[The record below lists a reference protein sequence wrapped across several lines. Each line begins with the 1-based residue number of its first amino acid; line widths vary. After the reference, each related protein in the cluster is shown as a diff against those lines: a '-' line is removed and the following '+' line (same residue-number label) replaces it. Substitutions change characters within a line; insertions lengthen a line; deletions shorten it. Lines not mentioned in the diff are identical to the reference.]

1 MFKKIIRAID
11 INFEPVIATFL
22 FIGMILLVALDVV
35 LRFVF
40 HSGLS
45 WSEEFIKYVF
55 VWIVFFCFSYATRL
69 NRHIRFTFLV
79 NILPEYIAKILLL
92 ITDII
97 FFALSVLLFYFAA
110 QIVRKTFEFGDM
122 AVTIKVSL
130 NVLYLTGVVGLFL
143 NVIRVIQNI
152 VWKIRHMKSPV
163 ETFSFYKSDENQTTI
178 FGYLEPMG
186 SSSKSVTEEN
196 ENNV

>member
-22 FIGMILLVALDVV
+22 FIVIILFVTLDVI

-40 HSGLS
+40 QAGLS
-45 WSEEFIKYVF
+45 WSEELIRYLF

-79 NILPEYIAKILLL
+79 NILPEHVSKIVLL

-97 FFALSVLLFYFAA
+97 FFALSVLLFYFAT
-110 QIVRKTFEFGDM
+110 QIVEKTFHFGDM

-130 NVLYLTGVVGLFL
+130 NILYLTGVVGLLL

-152 VWKIRHMKSPV
+152 VWKIKHMKSPL
-163 ETFSFYKSDENQTTI
+163 EIFSFYKSDEDQTTI

-186 SSSKSVTEEN
+186 SSSKSDTEEN
-196 ENNV
+196 ENNI